1 MKQVVLQSS
10 HSSDTSVTPSKVICL
25 GRNYADHAKELNNP
39 VPSAPVIFMK
49 PNSSIS
55 QTLLLPNDQ
64 HSVHYETELCFMVKE
79 QQLFAIGIGLDLT
92 KRDLQHQ
99 LKTQGLPWE
108 QAKGFDGA
116 AVLSHFIPLHQC
128 LAQNIEQHTFRITL
142 HLNQQLL
149 QDGDSHQMLTQ
160 PLEFLRA
167 AQSFMTL
174 EDGDILMTG
183 TPKGVGPI
191 ASGDHLCAR
200 LYCDEQLL
208 IEKNWEAQSAAS

>member
-10 HSSDTSVTPSKVICL
+10 HSSDTRVTPSKVICL

-64 HSVHYETELCFMVKE
+64 YSVHYETELCFMVKE
-79 QQLFAIGIGLDLT
+79 QQLYAIGIGLDLT
-92 KRDLQHQ
+92 KRNLQHQ

-108 QAKGFDGA
+108 QAKSFDGA
-116 AVLSHFIPLHQC
+116 AVLSHFIPLHRC

-142 HLNQQLL
+142 HLNQQLV
-149 QDGDSHQMLTQ
+149 QDGDSQQMLTQ
-160 PLEFLRA
+160 PLAFLEA
-167 AQSFMTL
+167 TQSFMTL

-191 ASGDHLCAR
+191 APGDHLCAR